1 VAAATLRN
9 AGLHPV
15 VLSRDPLAQLLQAEG
30 SARLLVPAEELPA
43 ARDLLGVGGPAG
55 GNGRPSA
62 AGMGSAWATV
72 WALLVLIAI
81 YLHPASLPLVLG
93 LVAAAF
99 LVLRRLRRPAGD

>member
-1 VAAATLRN
+1 VAAASLRD

-43 ARDLLGVGGPAG
+43 ARDLLGSSAPAAG
-55 GNGRPSA
+55 DGSSSGAGTGSA
-62 AGMGSAWATV
+62 AATIC
-72 WALLVLIAI
+72 ALLVLIAI

-93 LVAAAF
+93 GVAAAL
-99 LVLRRLRRPAGD
+99 LVVRRLRRRAGG